1 MQPSLLDWLND
12 PEIRT
17 AYAVATLHYDLAHLL
32 STIRTR
38 EGVSR
43 HDLARRT
50 GFSEAYIANLERGGG
65 NPPLE
70 RLATLFA
77 SLGLQCTLHV
87 TSLQFPRRS
96 STDEEAWWE
105 AGPAHGYRGE

>member
-12 PEIRT
+12 PEIR
-17 AYAVATLHYDLAHLL
+17 ADYAAAILHYDLAFLL

-38 EGVSR
+38 EGLSR

-87 TSLQFPRRS
+87 TSLQHANRS
-96 STDEEAWWE
+96 LINE
-105 AGPAHGYRGE
+105 